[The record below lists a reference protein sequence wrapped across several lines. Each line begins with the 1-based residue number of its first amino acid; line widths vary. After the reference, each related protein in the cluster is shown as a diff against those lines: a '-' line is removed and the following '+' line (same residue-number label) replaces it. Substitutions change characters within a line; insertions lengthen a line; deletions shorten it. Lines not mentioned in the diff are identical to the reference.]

1 MGVEHGRKS
10 HDHRD
15 LHHPLGGWE
24 VPLLYGVVGVGCC
37 CGGWSYG
44 AGSGDRVLNLAWCSD
59 SSSLAAV
66 NSWYS
71 TTSLVICGG
80 WKGRGI
86 HRCMGGGSWLGFAL
100 QNLPTVQGTGLK
112 RGAWGK
118 TKRKHLKSPYLEIHF
133 SIFRDFGC
141 SSAQVSSS
149 FTRSVTLITLASHF
163 FEPSVTY

>member
-1 MGVEHGRKS
+1 MGAETVEGSFGEGGR
-10 HDHRD
+10 
-15 LHHPLGGWE
+15 
-24 VPLLYGVVGVGCC
+24 
-37 CGGWSYG
+37 
-44 AGSGDRVLNLAWCSD
+44 
-59 SSSLAAV
+59 
-66 NSWYS
+66 
-71 TTSLVICGG
+71 
-80 WKGRGI
+80 
-86 HRCMGGGSWLGFAL
+86 GSWLGFAL